1 MYLTLKQHDQFRTLL
16 MGFEVPF
23 RSYVAQRV
31 VETFGDRAH
40 FENILINK
48 NATLSPSDPAFLR
61 QTLPSICT
69 AKKLGQMYDKFVNA
83 YKNIDKTI
91 IPMEADVPT
100 VGNLNIVTFSFLNVF
115 SPLYDLFGSYAD
127 FCKLA
132 EKYRFARN
140 KLDHPG
146 CKTLDESDL
155 VPVLSFVKDV
165 CSFLED
171 NYFKQKNKIAIL
183 SEVEILQNRKI
194 VIPIEKNNFADMPY
208 GESRI
213 VCRDME
219 IAALKQF
226 IYGKPDD
233 LRKRHS
239 CCIFGYGGVGKTAL
253 ALEVLKEIVQ
263 DIQDNSVLCEY
274 APKYVFFFS
283 AKKKRL
289 DISQSNGKIIEKV
302 LYKHFSNAEELCS
315 LIFSSLQRTTLKGFH
330 DEGLIIVDNLE
341 ALSEQERKEIKQ
353 FIELQTPAEMQFILT
368 SRNSEDYEQ
377 NIKLSG
383 FEQESGHNFVQQ
395 YIQEN
400 ALDISLTNQEINEL
414 LLLSK
419 GNTLVLVL
427 CLRRLSQRLSN
438 MSGLIAEFSSD
449 NAWRNLRSNLNN
461 IPGNAYEVISEF
473 MFEDTFE
480 EIEMVFSHD
489 MSVFYKILKIFA
501 VLQGDSVDLNTICLL
516 SKENYTKVEA
526 IADTLCNYLILEKSC
541 GQYSLNKF
549 AEKYIINRFM
559 PDASTY
565 EELSSQIQHRERQ
578 IQQALSKLQ
587 NDIRQRPEL
596 AKIMSDWYIVT
607 DSDKITAAT
616 MYRLYGDA
624 KRECSMD
631 SRLKAEAVFEE
642 LIVQSNEAESI
653 TAHPFI
659 KFQKARI
666 LQVIDRSK
674 ILDEVHTNEIK
685 KSFQKAIFTIKTV
698 EQYSIIQQTKSYA
711 SLLWLYGQYLA
722 DNNDNDGAVRY
733 LEESKNAFEK
743 LNKIDQ
749 EYYQCITKLGTVY
762 LNYYNE
768 DRTRRLQYLRLARE
782 ISMSLPKS
790 AKKLG
795 KASSYAT
802 QLKFELQ
809 KYGSYKNM

>member
-1 MYLTLKQHDQFRTLL
+1 
-16 MGFEVPF
+16 MGFELPF

-31 VETFGDRAH
+31 VETFADSAS
-40 FENILINK
+40 FES
-48 NATLSPSDPAFLR
+48 TLMSKKSVLTPSDPAFLR
-61 QTLPSICT
+61 QTLPSMCT
-69 AKKLGQMYDKFVNA
+69 PKKIGQIYDKFVNA
-83 YKNIDKTI
+83 YNNIDKTI
-91 IPMEADVPT
+91 ISTEADVPT
-100 VGNLNIVTFSFLNVF
+100 VGNLNIVTFSFLSIF
-115 SPLYDLFGSYAD
+115 TPLYDLFGSYAD
-127 FCKLA
+127 FCMLA
-132 EKYRFARN
+132 EKFRFARN

-146 CKTLDESDL
+146 CKTLEENDL

-165 CSFLED
+165 CVFLD
-171 NYFKQKNKIAIL
+171 DIYFKQKDKKSIL
-183 SEVEILQNRKI
+183 NEIEILQNRKT
-194 VIPIEKNNFADMPY
+194 VIPIEKHNFSDMPY

-213 VCRDME
+213 VCRDSE
-219 IAALKQF
+219 IALLKQF

-239 CCIFGYGGVGKTAL
+239 CCIYGYGGVGKTAL
-253 ALEVLKEIVQ
+253 ALEVLKEVVQ
-263 DIQDNSVLCEY
+263 DLQDNNTLCEY
-274 APKYVFFFS
+274 NPQYVFFFS
-283 AKKKRL
+283 AKKRRL
-289 DISQSNGKIIEKV
+289 DISQSNGKIVEKN
-302 LYKHFSNAEELCS
+302 LYKHFSNAEELRM
-315 LIFSSLQRTTLKGFH
+315 LVFSSLQRTTLRGVH

-341 ALSEQERKEIKQ
+341 ALSEQDRKEIKQ
-353 FIELQTPAEMQFILT
+353 FIELQTPTEMQFILT

-383 FEQESGHNFVQQ
+383 FEQDSGHDFVQQ

-400 ALDISLTNQEINEL
+400 ALDLSLTTSEINEIL
-414 LLLSK
+414 SLSK

-438 MSGLIAEFSSD
+438 MSGLVSEFSSD

-480 EIEMVFSHD
+480 EIENVFPND
-489 MSVFYKILKIFA
+489 MQVFYKILKIFA
-501 VLQGDSVDLNTICLL
+501 VLQGDGVDLNTICLL

-526 IADTLCNYLILEKSC
+526 IADTLCNYLILEKNYE
-541 GQYSLNKF
+541 QYSLNKF

-565 EELSSQIQHRERQ
+565 EELSSNIQHRERQ
-578 IQQALSKLQ
+578 IQQALSKLH
-587 NDIRQRPEL
+587 NDIKTRPEL

-616 MYRLYGDA
+616 MYRLYGEA
-624 KRECSMD
+624 KRECSTD
-631 SRLKAEAVFEE
+631 SRLKAEAILEDLVK
-642 LIVQSNEAESI
+642 QSNEAESI

-659 KFQKARI
+659 KYQKARI

-674 ILDEVHTNEIK
+674 ILDELHKNEII

-698 EQYSIIQQTKSYA
+698 EQYSIIQKTKSYA

-722 DNNDNDGAVRY
+722 DNNDNEGAIRY
-733 LEESKNAFEK
+733 LEESKIAFEK
-743 LNKIDQ
+743 LGSKDQ

-768 DRTRRLQYLRLARE
+768 DRTRRLNFLKLARE
-782 ISMSLPKS
+782 ISISLPKS
-790 AKKLG
+790 AKRLG
-795 KASSYAT
+795 KASSYAS